1 MLSCHTGHGQGDPH
15 YRTFDG
21 KSYDFQGEGQYVL
34 LKVLPENKDTDSSIF
49 TLQGKMQR
57 WSPRSR
63 VSVHIDLAFGR
74 PGLSFHASSFY
85 NIIEL

>member
-1 MLSCHTGHGQGDPH
+1 MLSHTGHGQGDPH

-21 KSYDFQGEGQYVL
+21 KYYDFQGDGQCVI
-34 LKVLPENKDTDSSIF
+34 LKVLPKNKDTNSSIF
-49 TLQGKMQR
+49 TLQGKLRR

-74 PGLSFHASSFY
+74 PGLSFHAS
-85 NIIEL
+85 LKQ